1 MAWSVGRVSSLQFNM
16 TNRKNVS
23 NTSIGLQKAG
33 QEVST
38 GRRADIFADL
48 GPRAASALKLRARED
63 ETQTYLMANE
73 LLGNKLS
80 AMLTS
85 VDAIRDQVQDV
96 LEVALSNASSPANGA
111 FVLQSQAR
119 AAMESVISTLNV
131 KYNGEHLFAGTQSD
145 SAPMMRWNET
155 NPATGLSPE
164 DVANDIAAAGLT
176 DAASASAMAAEFDLV
191 FSSSDTANP
200 DRNFEQTHYLGSP
213 LVDGSGNPYNRVT
226 ARLSPG
232 QELEYGVQAND
243 EGMRDILKGLSML
256 ISTDVSEIQDETTYR
271 EWMSSVIDAL
281 SSGQEGALAA
291 STRIGFNQQVV
302 ETSIQRLSD
311 LSVVHITQISAY
323 ESVDPYEA
331 VTQMTNLQNQLQ
343 ASYEVAARLSSM
355 TILNSI

>member
-1 MAWSVGRVSSLQFNM
+1 MAWSVGRVSSFQFNL
-16 TNRKNVS
+16 TNRQNIS
-23 NTSIGLQKAG
+23 QASIALQQAG
-33 QEVST
+33 QEVAT

-48 GPRAASALKLRARED
+48 GPAAAGALKLRARED

-85 VDAIRDQVQDV
+85 IEAIRDQVQDV

-145 SAPMMRWNET
+145 NAPMMRWDEA
-155 NPATGLSPE
+155 NPVTGLSPE
-164 DVANDIAAAGLT
+164 DVAAGIAAAGLT
-176 DAASASAMAAEFDLV
+176 DPASATGMAAEFDLV
-191 FSSSDTANP
+191 FSSSDAVNP
-200 DRNFEQTHYLGSP
+200 DRNYEQTHYLGTP
-213 LVDGSGNPYNRVT
+213 LTDGAGDPNNRVR

-243 EGMRDILKGLSML
+243 PGIRDIIKGLSML
-256 ISTDVSEIQDETTYR
+256 ISTDVSTIEDETTYQ
-271 EWMSSVIDAL
+271 EWMSHVIDAL
-281 SSGQEGALAA
+281 SSGQEGALDA

-302 ETSIQRLSD
+302 ETSIQRLGD
-311 LSVVHITQISAY
+311 LSVVHLTQIAAY

-331 VTQMTNLQNQLQ
+331 ATRMTNLQTQLQ
-343 ASYEVAARLSSM
+343 ASYEVAARLSSLS
-355 TILNSI
+355 ILSVL

>member
-1 MAWSVGRVSSLQFNM
+1 MAWSVGRVSSLQFNL
-16 TNRKNVS
+16 TNRLNVS
-23 NTSIGLQKAG
+23 KTSIALQTVG

-48 GPRAASALKLRARED
+48 GPRSASALKLRARED

-85 VDAIRDQVQDV
+85 VDAIRDQVQGV

-131 KYNGEHLFAGTQSD
+131 KFNGEHLFAGTQSD
-145 SAPMMRWNET
+145 NAPMMRWDEA

-164 DVANDIAAAGLT
+164 DVSANIATAGIT
-176 DAASASAMAAEFDLV
+176 DAASATAMAAEFNLV
-191 FSSSDTANP
+191 FSSSDVANP
-200 DRNFEQTHYLGSP
+200 NRNYEQTHYNGSP
-213 LVDGSGNPYNRVT
+213 LEDEFGDPYNRVK

-256 ISTDVSEIQDETTYR
+256 ISTDVSKIGDEAAYQ
-271 EWMSSVIDAL
+271 EWMGHVIDAL
-281 SSGQEGALAA
+281 SSGQEGALDA

-302 ETSIQRLSD
+302 ETAKNRLED
-311 LSVVHITQISAY
+311 LSVVHLTQISAY

-331 VTQMTNLQNQLQ
+331 VTRMTNLQTQLQ
-343 ASYEVAARLSSM
+343 ASYEVSARLSSM